1 MSKIFNYQF
10 SSVRSSVRFISI
22 KKTKENPNQ
31 NKKTNLIKNKLDIV
45 FIVILGSV

>member
-31 NKKTNLIKNKLDIV
+31 NKKNKLDKKQT
-45 FIVILGSV
+45 